1 MKEEKPLK
9 LIRIGDIS
17 YKTTMSESTIW
28 MKVAKG
34 EFIAPAKMGGLAV
47 WKESDVDAWIESL
60 FDKKD
65 KDVQET

>member
-9 LIRIGDIS
+9 LIRIGDIA

-34 EFIAPAKMGGLAV
+34 EFIAPAKMGGG
-47 WKESDVDAWIESL
+47 AWPFLVGGAIS
-60 FDKKD
+60 
-65 KDVQET
+65 

>member
-1 MKEEKPLK
+1 MSEEKPLK
-9 LIRIGDIS
+9 LIRIGDIA

-47 WKESDVDAWIESL
+47 WRESDVDDWINKL
-60 FDKKD
+60 FEKEKN
-65 KDVQET
+65 V